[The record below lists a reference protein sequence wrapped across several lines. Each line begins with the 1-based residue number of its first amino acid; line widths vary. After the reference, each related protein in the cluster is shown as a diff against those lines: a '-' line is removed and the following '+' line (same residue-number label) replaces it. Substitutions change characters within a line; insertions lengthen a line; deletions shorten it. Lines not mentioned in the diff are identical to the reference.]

1 MTESHTSPPTQKLLT
16 KILVI
21 IGFAVTIVAV
31 VWLSIQGIRR
41 LPNAFSSLASM
52 AESIQKYPTT
62 QKTTPPNTTSSSTPN
77 EYTHEEEVKEDIG
90 TSTNTQSTEAQNFD
104 TETTNSIQIVSVP
117 EEPKHTPPA
126 KTTTIHPYS
135 NPNGYVDLS
144 VITLGSGALRH
155 GTFVLTPRYD
165 INTRNAIQF
174 TIKNIGTKTSG
185 TWGFETIF
193 PSGNVYESGPQFPL
207 KPHEQV
213 TFTLGFD
220 LERTRKN
227 FVEIRNT
234 VYTQN
239 DTNSKNN
246 SSVWTVATGN

>member
-1 MTESHTSPPTQKLLT
+1 MTETHTSPPTHTLLI

-21 IGFAVTIVAV
+21 IGFAVTIVV
-31 VWLSIQGIRR
+31 IVWLSIQGIKR

-52 AESIQKYPTT
+52 AESIQTYRTT
-62 QKTTPPNTTSSSTPN
+62 QKTTPPSTTSSSTPN
-77 EYTHEEEVKEDIG
+77 EYAREEED
-90 TSTNTQSTEAQNFD
+90 TATPTNTQSTEDQNLD
-104 TETTNSIQIVSVP
+104 TETTNSIQTVPVP
-117 EEPKHTPPA
+117 EEPKYTPPP

-165 INTRNAIQF
+165 TNTRNAIQF

-185 TWGFETIF
+185 TWGFETVL
-193 PSGNVYESGPQFPL
+193 PSGNVYESEPQFPL
-207 KPHEQV
+207 NPQEQV

-220 LERTRKN
+220 LEDSRED

-234 VYTQN
+234 VMSTE
-239 DTNSKNN
+239 DTRRQNN
-246 SSVWTVATGN
+246 SSVWTVAVRD

>member
-1 MTESHTSPPTQKLLT
+1 MTETHTSPPTHTLLI

-21 IGFAVTIVAV
+21 IGFAVTIVVV
-31 VWLSIQGIRR
+31 VWLSIQGIKR

-52 AESIQKYPTT
+52 AESIQTYRTT
-62 QKTTPPNTTSSSTPN
+62 QKTTPPSTTSSSTPN
-77 EYTHEEEVKEDIG
+77 EYAREEED
-90 TSTNTQSTEAQNFD
+90 TTTPTNTQSTEDQNSD
-104 TETTNSIQIVSVP
+104 TETTDSIQTVPVP
-117 EEPKHTPPA
+117 EEPKYTPLP

-165 INTRNAIQF
+165 TNTRNAIQF

-185 TWGFETIF
+185 TWGFETVL
-193 PSGNVYESGPQFPL
+193 PSGNVYKSEPQFPL
-207 KPHEQV
+207 KPQEQV

-220 LERTRKN
+220 LEDSRKD

-234 VYTQN
+234 VMSTE
-239 DTNSKNN
+239 DTRRQNN
-246 SSVWTVATGN
+246 SSVWTVAVRD

>member
-1 MTESHTSPPTQKLLT
+1 MTETHTSPPTHTLLI

-21 IGFAVTIVAV
+21 IGFAVTIVVV
-31 VWLSIQGIRR
+31 VWLSIQGIKR

-52 AESIQKYPTT
+52 AESIQTYRTT

-77 EYTHEEEVKEDIG
+77 EYVREEEDTA
-90 TSTNTQSTEAQNFD
+90 TSTNTQSTEVQNLD

-117 EEPKHTPPA
+117 EEPKYTPPP

-165 INTRNAIQF
+165 ANARNAIQF

-185 TWGFETIF
+185 AWGFETVL
-193 PSGNVYESGPQFPL
+193 PSGNVYKSETQFPL
-207 KPHEQV
+207 KPQEQV
-213 TFTLGFD
+213 NFTLAFD
-220 LERTRKN
+220 LERTREN

-239 DTNSKNN
+239 DINGKNN
-246 SSVWTVATGN
+246 TSLWTVAIGN

>member
-1 MTESHTSPPTQKLLT
+1 MTETHTSPPTHTLLI

-21 IGFAVTIVAV
+21 IGFAVTIVVV
-31 VWLSIQGIRR
+31 VWLSIQGMKR

-52 AESIQKYPTT
+52 AESIQTYRTT
-62 QKTTPPNTTSSSTPN
+62 QKTTPPSTTSSSTPN
-77 EYTHEEEVKEDIG
+77 EYTREEED
-90 TSTNTQSTEAQNFD
+90 TTTPTNTQSTEDQNLD

-117 EEPKHTPPA
+117 EEPKYTPPP
-126 KTTTIHPYS
+126 KTTTIHSYS

-165 INTRNAIQF
+165 TNTRNAIQF

-185 TWGFETIF
+185 TWGFETVL
-193 PSGNVYESGPQFPL
+193 PSGNVYESEPQFPL
-207 KPHEQV
+207 KPQEQV

-220 LERTRKN
+220 LEDSRED

-234 VYTQN
+234 VMSIE
-239 DTNSKNN
+239 DTRRQNN
-246 SSVWTVATGN
+246 SSVWTVAVRD

>member
-1 MTESHTSPPTQKLLT
+1 MTESHTSPPTQTLLI

-31 VWLSIQGIRR
+31 VWLSIQGIKR
-41 LPNAFSSLASM
+41 LPSAFSSLASM
-52 AESIQKYPTT
+52 AESIEKYPTT
-62 QKTTPPNTTSSSTPN
+62 QKSTPSNTTSSSTPN
-77 EYTHEEEVKEDIG
+77 EYVQDEDEDTA
-90 TSTNTQSTEAQNFD
+90 TSTNTQSTESQNFN
-104 TETTNSIQIVSVP
+104 TETTNPIQIVSVP
-117 EEPKHTPPA
+117 EESKYTPTA

-155 GTFVLTPRYD
+155 GTFVLTSRYD
-165 INTRNAIQF
+165 TNTRNAIQF

-185 TWGFETIF
+185 TWGFETVL
-193 PSGNVYESGPQFPL
+193 PTGNVYESGPQFPL
-207 KPHEQV
+207 KPQEQV
-213 TFTLGFD
+213 IFTLGFD

-246 SSVWTVATGN
+246 SSIWTVATGN